1 MEKKSQ
7 KILVV
12 DDEPDI
18 LLFLREILED
28 EGYNVATSDDGAAIE
43 QLQMHD
49 LPDLILLDMLL
60 SGKDGREL
68 VKYLKAHEE
77 TRDIPVIMISA
88 HPTARESA
96 LAAGA
101 NFFLAKPFDL
111 ANLLNMIEEIVAT

>member
-28 EGYNVATSDDGAAIE
+28 EGYSVETSADGALIE

-77 TRDIPVIMISA
+77 TSDIPVIMISA

-111 ANLLNMIEEIVAT
+111 AHLLDMIEQIVAT

>member
-7 KILVV
+7 KILIV

-28 EGYNVATSDDGAAIE
+28 EGYDVETSADGALIE
-43 QLQMHD
+43 NLQAHD

-60 SGKDGREL
+60 SGRDGREL
-68 VKYLKAHEE
+68 AKYLKARRE
-77 TRDIPVIMISA
+77 TSEIPVVMISA

-111 ANLLNMIEEIVAT
+111 AYLLDMIEEIMAT

>member
-1 MEKKSQ
+1 MEKKPH

-18 LLFLREILED
+18 LLFLSEILED
-28 EGYNVATSDDGAAIE
+28 EGYNVATSSDGASIE
-43 QLQMHD
+43 QLQIHD

-88 HPTARESA
+88 HPTAREST

-111 ANLLNMIEEIVAT
+111 AYLLNMIEEIVAT

>member
-28 EGYNVATSDDGAAIE
+28 EGYNVETSADGALIE
-43 QLQMHD
+43 QLQTYD

-68 VKYLKAHEE
+68 VKYLKVHKE
-77 TRDIPVIMISA
+77 TSDIPVIMISA

-111 ANLLNMIEEIVAT
+111 ANLLDMIEQ

>member
-7 KILVV
+7 KILIV

-28 EGYNVATSDDGAAIE
+28 EGYDVETSADGALIE
-43 QLQMHD
+43 NLQAHD

-60 SGKDGREL
+60 SGRDGREL
-68 VKYLKAHEE
+68 ARYLKAHRE
-77 TRDIPVIMISA
+77 TSEIPVIMISA

-111 ANLLNMIEEIVAT
+111 AYLLDMIEEIIAR